1 MLVDMAQYEDRPVD
15 GAGEQVR
22 LVIPAAPDAVRQAL
36 SVACATYLL
45 RSLTEDS
52 RGTAEIVIAE
62 ALNNI
67 VEHAYADSEGEIELL
82 LKRTGGKLSVLI
94 TDRGLPMPGGTA
106 PEGRLAE
113 PDPDDLPEGGFG
125 WFLIRSLSQDLRYC
139 RADGRNHLFFRLDA
153 ETESRQSA

>member
-1 MLVDMAQYEDRPVD
+1 MLVDGEGFAERPGD
-15 GAGEQVR
+15 GTGDHVR
-22 LVIPAAPDAVRQAL
+22 LMIPAGAEAVRQAL
-36 SVACATYLL
+36 QEACATWLL
-45 RSLTEDS
+45 RSLTEDA

-67 VEHAYADSEGEIELL
+67 VEHACASGEGEIELS

-94 TDRGLPMPGGTA
+94 TDRGHPMPGGTL
-106 PEGRLAE
+106 PEGRLPV

-153 ETESRQSA
+153 DQEVRLSA